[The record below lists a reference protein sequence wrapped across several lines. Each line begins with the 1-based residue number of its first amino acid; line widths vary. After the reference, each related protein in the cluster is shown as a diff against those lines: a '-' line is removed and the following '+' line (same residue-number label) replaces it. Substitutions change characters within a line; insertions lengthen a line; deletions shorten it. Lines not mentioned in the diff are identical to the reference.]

1 VSTMLQKASAQ
12 SFWLPEKTALLY
24 LYMTIS
30 PNSTIKACR
39 RQRRPRVLINKGV
52 GREGLDSPCLIC
64 NMSEEAVYVHFIL
77 LILETSDEPILVP
90 VTDCEVDAMGEDTS
104 MLSAR
109 TRQGPVQSG
118 KYLELLSYRLL
129 LERAA
134 SVGGIELKN
143 GKPVNTD
150 IELRALE
157 FHVVCMYGSDD
168 QPFGAVRRFEFK
180 TSESGDLSLV
190 PDSID
195 TIHKT
200 SAQYRRQIRQ
210 WLKRYST

>member
-1 VSTMLQKASAQ
+1 MAAQ
-12 SFWLPEKTALLY
+12 PPSGLSS
-24 LYMTIS
+24 S
-30 PNSTIKACR
+30 PVDSNSGYR
-39 RQRRPRVLINKGV
+39 RQRQPRILINKGV
-52 GREGLDSPCLIC
+52 GGEGLDSPCLIC
-64 NMSEEAVYVHFIL
+64 NMSEEAVYVYFIL
-77 LILETSDEPILVP
+77 VILETSDEPIQVP
-90 VTDCEVDAMGEDTS
+90 VTDCEVDAMGEDTNV
-104 MLSAR
+104 LSAR

-134 SVGGIELKN
+134 SAGGIELKN

-157 FHVVCMYGSDD
+157 FHVVCIYGSDN

-195 TIHKT
+195 TTHKT
-200 SAQYRRQIRQ
+200 SARYRRQIRQ